1 MLSNIGIA
9 LLVLV
14 LLFLVYQFVLVRIIK
29 ADEYEQDDE
38 YESFEENARPAAA
51 PLVGQK
57 GVNLPDDRTIAA
69 SGPNSPSSEPPKR
82 QVVVMP
88 PEEPFDPYAE
98 KNQSPHAGDDA
109 RYPERMFRPAPEMN
123 DTATA
128 ALSGVAS
135 MNANSQYSPEMV
147 HNGGEFMDGV
157 FALDS
162 AEGGE
167 IGYSAF

>member
-1 MLSNIGIA
+1 MVSNIFIV

-14 LLFLVYQFVLVRIIK
+14 LLFLVYQFVLVRIMK
-29 ADEYEQDDE
+29 DDDYEQDDE
-38 YESFEENARPAAA
+38 YESFEENARPESA

-57 GVNLPDDRTIAA
+57 GINLPDDRNIAA
-69 SGPNSPSSEPPKR
+69 SGPNSPVSEPPKR

-88 PEEPFDPYAE
+88 PEEPFDPYGE
-98 KNQSPHAGDDA
+98 KHQSPHAGDDA

-123 DTATA
+123 DTTTA

-135 MNANSQYSPEMV
+135 MTADSQYSPEMV
-147 HNGGEFMDGV
+147 ENGGEFMSGV

-162 AEGGE
+162 AEGAD